1 MYYIPPCQARSHFA
15 QKICFIIRID
25 VSRVLAAG
33 GEHKEQLAHELI
45 QLYAP
50 DEAQVVVVVAG
61 GEGCFEGGV
70 AGRGGVVVARRGTI
84 CSQSACHTIRTL
96 LTRT

>member
-33 GEHKEQLAHELI
+33 GKHKEQLAHELI

-50 DEAQVVVVVAG
+50 EGARVVVVVAS
-61 GEGCFEGGV
+61 GERRGTLRGRGCGERR
-70 AGRGGVVVARRGTI
+70 GRGGTARDDM
-84 CSQSACHTIRTL
+84 
-96 LTRT
+96 